1 MSGQN
6 QSLRTVTVN
15 IVVKGETLEDYKD
28 NTDED
33 IIDAFMTYYNVNRE
47 DFYIEGVEW
56 LT

>member
-47 DFYIEGVEW
+47 DFYIEGAE
-56 LT
+56 